1 MPNPLHIIIPVY
13 NEGKNFPAL
22 RSALSQIRSP
32 FEAFVVYDFDEDNTV
47 PAVARAIEEGDVRFH
62 LVKNS
67 VRRGVVGALQTGFR
81 TVKSGPVLVVMGDI
95 SDDLGTVDRMVELYE
110 QGYDLVAPSRYMPGG
125 KVIGGPFLKKN
136 LSRWAGVTLHW
147 LRGLPTHDATNSFK
161 LYDAAMLLALVFLRV
176 STALGKFS
184 CA

>member
-1 MPNPLHIIIPVY
+1 
-13 NEGKNFPAL
+13 
-22 RSALSQIRSP
+22 
-32 FEAFVVYDFDEDNTV
+32 
-47 PAVARAIEEGDVRFH
+47 
-62 LVKNS
+62 
-67 VRRGVVGALQTGFR
+67 
-81 TVKSGPVLVVMGDI
+81 
-95 SDDLGTVDRMVELYE
+95 
-110 QGYDLVAPSRYMPGG
+110 
-125 KVIGGPFLKKN
+125 VIGGPFLKKN